1 VVTKQGSHSSQD
13 KRISSRSA
21 SRVII
26 IMDDQ
31 LASSSSSPP
40 TALEETEMEGSK
52 DLQPLMLTSKKDH
65 ANEGESKQNNILCR
79 ILHSYRLQQCL
90 KTIVV
95 VGAAVALMLVVTG
108 ECSDIF
114 IAVFFLGCLLSFQS
128 RSSRLTVVAVCA
140 MPP

>member
-1 VVTKQGSHSSQD
+1 MTLKTKQGSHSSQD
-13 KRISSRSA
+13 KRVSRSA

-40 TALEETEMEGSK
+40 TALEEMEGSK

-65 ANEGESKQNNILCR
+65 ANEGDSKQNNIICR

-90 KTIVV
+90 KTILLV
-95 VGAAVALMLVVTG
+95 VGAAVALVVVTG
-108 ECSDIF
+108 E
-114 IAVFFLGCLLSFQS
+114 
-128 RSSRLTVVAVCA
+128 
-140 MPP
+140 

>member
-1 VVTKQGSHSSQD
+1 MTLKTKQGSHSSQD
-13 KRISSRSA
+13 KRVSRSA

-40 TALEETEMEGSK
+40 TALEEMEGSK

-65 ANEGESKQNNILCR
+65 ANEGDSKQNNIICR

-90 KTIVV
+90 KTILLV
-95 VGAAVALMLVVTG
+95 VGAAVALVVVTG